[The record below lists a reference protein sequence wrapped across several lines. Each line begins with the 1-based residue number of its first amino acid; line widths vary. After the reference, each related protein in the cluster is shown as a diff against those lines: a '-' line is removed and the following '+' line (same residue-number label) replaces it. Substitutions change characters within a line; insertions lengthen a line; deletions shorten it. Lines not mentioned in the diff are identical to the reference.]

1 MTVLLKAIVAGRLV
15 VISALVVACRHQ
27 AAPVVAS
34 VSASKS
40 KPREFCSPVLRS
52 PSMPDSVVASFRR
65 AYGEMRL
72 ASVTTGRW
80 GDTVWVH
87 AGASKSPTSKTT
99 ALYESGA
106 VAYSRD
112 DSTHFRF
119 FVITS
124 APPGGWARATDSVAA
139 SGAHFDYCAAAMRLV
154 IPIGIY
160 VPRELTGEESLS
172 LWNASPWSGIL
183 LDSTRQR

>member
-1 MTVLLKAIVAGRLV
+1 MLFKAIVAGRLM

-27 AAPVVAS
+27 AAPLVAA
-34 VSASKS
+34 VSAPTS

-52 PSMPDSVVASFRR
+52 TRMPDSVVARFRR

-72 ASVTTGRW
+72 ANVTTGRW
-80 GDTVWVH
+80 GDTVWAH
-87 AGASKSPTSKTT
+87 AGASESPASKTT

-106 VAYSRD
+106 VGYSRG
-112 DSTHFRF
+112 DSTLFRY

-139 SGAHFDYCAAAMRLV
+139 SGVHFDYCAAVTRLV

-160 VPRELTGEESLS
+160 VPKELAGEESLS

-183 LDSTRQR
+183 PDSTR